1 MSDIKKLK
9 DDELKVASGGLDNRE
24 DMYYN
29 TFWSYNNKPNLYFYA
44 DDAMELPNTSFRL
57 FGYDV
62 IYDPTTNTYTKSEY
76 KEANTTELT
85 QIYII
90 PEWYK

>member
-1 MSDIKKLK
+1 MIDDKKL
-9 DDELKVASGGLDNRE
+9 DKVSGGLDNRE

-29 TFWSYNNKPNLYFYA
+29 TFWSYNGKTNLYFYA
-44 DDAMELPNTSFRL
+44 NDAMELPNTSFKL

-62 IYDPTTNTYTKSEY
+62 IYDPTTNTYTESGY
-76 KEANTTELT
+76 KEANTMELT

-90 PEWYK
+90 PDWYK